1 MVPDAVRRVDALLG
15 AAQLR
20 RDLLVEYLHRIQD
33 ALGCLQ
39 ADDLVAL
46 AARMRLAPVEV
57 FEVASFY
64 HHFEVSARAMPP
76 ALTVRVCDSLSCA
89 MAGAD
94 RLIEALSVSVPAG
107 LTFSSDGGLSA
118 GHQSRFIADL

>member
-1 MVPDAVRRVDALLG
+1 MTQASAETTRRRAGFPKGHPLVPDAVRRVDALLG

-33 ALGCLQ
+33 ALGCLP

-64 HHFEVSARAMPP
+64 HHFEVSERATPP
-76 ALTVRVCDSLSCA
+76 VLTVRVCDSLS
-89 MAGAD
+89 
-94 RLIEALSVSVPAG
+94 
-107 LTFSSDGGLSA
+107 
-118 GHQSRFIADL
+118 